1 MMIWTLE
8 ATPPWRIT
16 AADQHRDH
24 HDDALFLDSVAV
36 DDRGVVA
43 AALASVYTDG
53 TGSCEC
59 RISIGDNAFSAVGR
73 LDLVRVFAHDKTSQ
87 VVAIWQSAP
96 TAPKPETLI
105 PARIADDQTMRQFL
119 GQVSHDLRTPL
130 SGVLGMTRLLLDS
143 GLRADQIDY
152 ARAIDTSGEHLLGII
167 EDLLEFAT
175 LDTTTALR
183 PVDFSPRALIED
195 VVDSLSRRAAEKDV
209 EVCALVSARVPE
221 LVNADAGRM
230 RQVLSYL
237 VSDGI
242 AWTGLGDVIVRVTL
256 DADREAGP
264 DAGRESGRDSGRDGG
279 RDVTIR
285 FEVTAN
291 DASPHEPIAM
301 RPAEQAPGQPDA
313 RAFYRPHDWARDRLH
328 GQSFEL
334 SPRAAVCRHLVTLMG
349 GSIGSGPPGID
360 AVGVAPAG
368 GAASGGRTVWF
379 SARVTPRLV
388 PPAPVPGYVSIA
400 GRRVLCVDDHPVS
413 QRVLLERLRGWNLQA
428 EAIDEAHGALTLM
441 KVASAAGTPFDLV
454 ILDLRL
460 PGMDGLAL
468 ARLIKADPA
477 LSSTRLVLLTGYPA
491 RGQGVLAQEA
501 GIDAYLQK
509 PIREAP
515 LRSCLEMLLG
525 GGLPQNVMPL
535 GGELRPAYV
544 RSGLRPR
551 VLVAEDNPISQKVAV
566 QMLEKLGCR
575 VDVVGNGT
583 EAVEAVLRTPYHLV
597 LMDCQMH
604 AMDGIEAAR
613 RIRSLPDHVSSPPIV
628 ALTGDAGD
636 HERMQCLAAGMN
648 DFVAKPLRLGTLR
661 EKLAQ
666 WIEAS
671 PHTHPHHLPG

>member
-8 ATPPWRIT
+8 AAPPWRIT
-16 AADQHRDH
+16 AADRDR
-24 HDDALFLDSVAV
+24 DEEDLFLDRIATE
-36 DDRGVVA
+36 DRGAVA
-43 AALASVYTDG
+43 SALAATYTEGAGRCD
-53 TGSCEC
+53 C
-59 RISIGDNAFSAVGR
+59 RVQLDSTTSPRGH
-73 LDLVRVFAHDKTSQ
+73 LDLVRVSAHDGTRHI
-87 VVAIWQSAP
+87 VAIWNDIAAVAP
-96 TAPKPETLI
+96 S
-105 PARIADDQTMRQFL
+105 RVVDDQTMRQFL

-175 LDTTTALR
+175 LDVKTQLR
-183 PVDFSPRALIED
+183 PVDFSPRLLIED

-221 LVNADAGRM
+221 LVHADAARL

-242 AWTGLGDVIVRVTL
+242 AWTGLGDVIVRVTQD
-256 DADREAGP
+256 DAAAGP
-264 DAGRESGRDSGRDGG
+264 GGSGEGEA
-279 RDVTIR
+279 TLK

-291 DASPHEPIAM
+291 DASAHDPIA
-301 RPAEQAPGQPDA
+301 PDA
-313 RAFYRPHDWARDRLH
+313 RPNYRAHDWARDRAHGAH
-328 GQSFEL
+328 GQAFDL

-349 GSIGSGPPGID
+349 GTLGSD
-360 AVGVAPAG
+360 SD
-368 GAASGGRTVWF
+368 ASGGRTVWF
-379 SARVTPRLV
+379 TARVVVRLV
-388 PPAPVPGYVSIA
+388 PPAPAPGYVSLA

-441 KVASAAGTPFDLV
+441 KVASAAGTPFDLA

-477 LSSTRLVLLTGYPA
+477 LSSTKLVLLTGYPA

-509 PIREAP
+509 PIRESP
-515 LRSCLEMLLG
+515 LRSCLEMLLA
-525 GGLPQNVMPL
+525 GGLPQAAMPL
-535 GGELRPAYV
+535 VGELRPAYV
-544 RSGLRPR
+544 RTGLRPR
-551 VLVAEDNPISQKVAV
+551 VLVAEDNALSQKVAV

-575 VDVVGNGT
+575 VDVVANGV
-583 EAVEAVLRTPYHLV
+583 EAVEAVTQNAYHLV
-597 LMDCQMH
+597 LMDCQMRG
-604 AMDGIEAAR
+604 MNGIEAAR
-613 RIRSLPDHVSSPPIV
+613 RIRNLPDHVSSPPIV

-636 HERMQCLAAGMN
+636 QERMQCLAAGMN

-666 WIEAS
+666 WIESA
-671 PHTHPHHLPG
+671 PHPHPHHLAG

>member
-8 ATPPWRIT
+8 AAPPWRIT
-16 AADQHRDH
+16 AADRDR
-24 HDDALFLDSVAV
+24 DEEDLFLDRVAV

-43 AALASVYTDG
+43 SALAATYTQG
-53 TGSCEC
+53 AGSCDC
-59 RISIGDNAFSAVGR
+59 RIQLDTDLSAIGH
-73 LDLVRVFAHDKTSQ
+73 LELVRVSAHDGTRHI
-87 VVAIWQSAP
+87 VAIWNEKKSDSVAVAQ
-96 TAPKPETLI
+96 
-105 PARIADDQTMRQFL
+105 PAAGRVVDDQTMRQFL

-175 LDTTTALR
+175 LDVKTQLR
-183 PVDFSPRALIED
+183 PVDFSPRLLIED
-195 VVDSLSRRAAEKDV
+195 VIDSLSRRAAEKDV

-221 LVNADAGRM
+221 LVHADAARL

-242 AWTGLGDVIVRVTL
+242 AWTGLGDVIVRVTQEPEQEHSETTTL
-256 DADREAGP
+256 
-264 DAGRESGRDSGRDGG
+264 
-279 RDVTIR
+279 R
-285 FEVTAN
+285 FDVTAN
-291 DASPHEPIAM
+291 DASAHDPIV
-301 RPAEQAPGQPDA
+301 PDA
-313 RAFYRPHDWARDRLH
+313 QAHYRAHDWARDRAH
-328 GQSFEL
+328 GQAFDL

-349 GSIGSGPPGID
+349 GTIGSEPD
-360 AVGVAPAG
+360 
-368 GAASGGRTVWF
+368 ASGGRSVWF
-379 SARVTPRLV
+379 SARVAVRAV
-388 PPAPVPGYVSIA
+388 PPTPATGYVSLA

-441 KVASAAGTPFDLV
+441 KVASAAGTPFDLA

-477 LSSTRLVLLTGYPA
+477 LSSTKLVLLTGYPA

-509 PIREAP
+509 PIRESP
-515 LRSCLEMLLG
+515 LRSCLEMLLA
-525 GGLPQNVMPL
+525 GGLPQAAMPIV
-535 GGELRPAYV
+535 GELRPAYV
-544 RSGLRPR
+544 RTGLRPR
-551 VLVAEDNPISQKVAV
+551 VLVAEDNALSQKVAV

-575 VDVVGNGT
+575 VDVVASGT
-583 EAVEAVLRTPYHLV
+583 EAVEAVERNAYHLV
-597 LMDCQMH
+597 LMDCQMRS
-604 AMDGIEAAR
+604 MDGIEAAR
-613 RIRSLPDHVSSPPIV
+613 RIRNLPDHVSSPPIV

-666 WIEAS
+666 WIESAPQS
-671 PHTHPHHLPG
+671 HPHLAG

>member
-8 ATPPWRIT
+8 AAPPWRIT
-16 AADQHRDH
+16 AAAADRDRNE
-24 HDDALFLDSVAV
+24 DRDEEPLFLDSIAD
-36 DDRGVVA
+36 DDRGAVA
-43 AALASVYTDG
+43 SALAATYTQG
-53 TGSCEC
+53 TGSCDC
-59 RISIGDNAFSAVGR
+59 RLLLDSAPSAKGH
-73 LDLVRVFAHDKTSQ
+73 LDLVRVSAHDGTRHIVAMWAETTTAAGTEVKSGAR
-87 VVAIWQSAP
+87 VV
-96 TAPKPETLI
+96 
-105 PARIADDQTMRQFL
+105 DDQTMRQFL

-175 LDTTTALR
+175 LDVKTQLR
-183 PVDFSPRALIED
+183 PVDFSPRSLIED

-221 LVNADAGRM
+221 LVHADAARL

-242 AWTGLGDVIVRVTL
+242 AWTGLGDVIVRVTQEEA
-256 DADREAGP
+256 DAAAGEA
-264 DAGRESGRDSGRDGG
+264 
-279 RDVTIR
+279 TLK

-291 DASPHEPIAM
+291 DASAHDPIV
-301 RPAEQAPGQPDA
+301 PDA
-313 RAFYRPHDWARDRLH
+313 QAHYRAHDWARDRAH
-328 GQSFEL
+328 GQAFDL

-349 GSIGSGPPGID
+349 GTLGSEAD
-360 AVGVAPAG
+360 A
-368 GAASGGRTVWF
+368 SDGRNVWF
-379 SARVTPRLV
+379 TARVVVRAV
-388 PPAPVPGYVSIA
+388 PPAPVPGYVSLA

-441 KVASAAGTPFDLV
+441 KVASAAGTPFDLA

-477 LSSTRLVLLTGYPA
+477 LASTKLVLLTGYPA

-509 PIREAP
+509 PIRESP
-515 LRSCLEMLLG
+515 LRSCLEMLLA
-525 GGLPQNVMPL
+525 GGLPQAAMPL
-535 GGELRPAYV
+535 VGELRAAYV
-544 RSGLRPR
+544 RTGLRPR
-551 VLVAEDNPISQKVAV
+551 VLVAEDNALSQKVAV

-575 VDVVGNGT
+575 VDVVGDGV
-583 EAVEAVLRTPYHLV
+583 EAVEAVARTAYHLV

-604 AMDGIEAAR
+604 GMSGVEAAR
-613 RIRSLPDHVSSPPIV
+613 RIRNLPDHVSSPPIV

-666 WIEAS
+666 WIESAPQS
-671 PHTHPHHLPG
+671 HPHHLAG